1 MGIHDEHR
9 KRMKQKFID
18 SGMDAFAD
26 HEVLELLLYYAI
38 ARRDVNPI
46 AHDLINRFGSLSA
59 VFDAPIEELMK
70 VDGIGE
76 HTASLIKILPQLSRR
91 YLISRTAA
99 DNILDSSKTAG
110 EYVKSYFYSMRK
122 ECVYIICLDARN
134 KVITTKC
141 ITKGDVSAVPLSPR
155 QVVEFALA
163 NQATSIIL
171 AHNHPN
177 GFALPSESDYISTRK
192 IEDALKAVEVKL
204 LDHIIV
210 ADDDFVSMA
219 DNGFFD
225 KY

>member
-1 MGIHDEHR
+1 MGIHDDHR

-18 SGMDAFAD
+18 TGMDSFAD

-46 AHDLINRFGSLSA
+46 AHELLNKFGSLSA
-59 VFDAPIEELMK
+59 VFDAPIEALHE

-76 HTASLIKILPQLSRR
+76 HSAMLIKMLPQIARR
-91 YLISRTAA
+91 YLISKSSA
-99 DNILDSSKTAG
+99 DNVLNSVEKAG
-110 EYVKSYFYSMRK
+110 KYVQSFFFSMKK
-122 ECVYIICLDARN
+122 ECVYVVCLDAKN
-134 KVITTKC
+134 KVITSKC
-141 ITKGDVSAVPLSPR
+141 VTTGDVDSVPLSPR

-163 NQATSIIL
+163 NNAISVII

-177 GFALPSESDYISTRK
+177 GLAIPSASDTNTTRK
-192 IEDALKAVEVKL
+192 IQDALKTVGIRM

-210 ADDDFVSMA
+210 ADDDFVSLK

-225 KY
+225 

>member
-18 SGMDAFAD
+18 GGMDSFAD

-46 AHDLINRFGSLSA
+46 AHELINSFGSLSA
-59 VFDAPIEELMK
+59 VFDAPMEELVK
-70 VDGIGE
+70 VDGVGE
-76 HTASLIKILPQLSRR
+76 HTAALIKMLPQISRR

-99 DNILDSSKTAG
+99 DNILDSSQAAG
-110 EYVKSYFYSMRK
+110 QYVQSFFYSMRK
-122 ECVYIICLDARN
+122 ECVYIICLDAKS
-134 KVITTKC
+134 KVITAKC

-155 QVVEFALA
+155 QVVEFALS
-163 NQATSIIL
+163 NHATSIIL

-192 IEDALKAVEVKL
+192 IQDALNAVEVRL

>member
-1 MGIHDEHR
+1 MGIHDDHR

-18 SGMDAFAD
+18 NGMDSFAD

-46 AHDLINRFGSLSA
+46 AHELLNRFGSLSS
-59 VFDAPIEELMK
+59 VFDAPIEALQE

-76 HTASLIKILPQLSRR
+76 HSAMLIKMLPQIARR
-91 YLISRTAA
+91 YLISKSSA
-99 DNILDSSKTAG
+99 DNVLDSVDKAG
-110 EYVKSYFYSMRK
+110 KYVQSFFYSMRK
-122 ECVYIICLDARN
+122 ECVYVVCLDAKN
-134 KVITTKC
+134 KVITSKC
-141 ITKGDVSAVPLSPR
+141 ITTGDVDSVPLSPR

-163 NQATSIIL
+163 NHAISVII

-177 GFALPSESDYISTRK
+177 GTAIPSASDTNTTRNIQNALRTVGIRM
-192 IEDALKAVEVKL
+192 

-210 ADDDFVSMA
+210 ADDDFVSLK

-225 KY
+225 

>member
-9 KRMKQKFID
+9 KRMKQKFIEN
-18 SGMDAFAD
+18 GMDSFAD

-46 AHDLINRFGSLSA
+46 AHELINRFGSLSA
-59 VFDAPIEELMK
+59 VFDAPMEELLK

-76 HTASLIKILPQLSRR
+76 HSAALIKMLPQFSRR
-91 YLISRTAA
+91 YLISRTSSE
-99 DNILDSSKTAG
+99 NILDSSKKAG
-110 EYVKSYFYSMRK
+110 QYVQSFFYSMRK
-122 ECVYIICLDARN
+122 ECVYIICLDAKN

-141 ITKGDVSAVPLSPR
+141 ITKGDVSSVPLSPR
-155 QVVEFALA
+155 QVVEFALS

-177 GFALPSESDYISTRK
+177 GFALPSSDDYSSTRR
-192 IEDALKAVEVKL
+192 IEEALRAVDVTL

-210 ADDDFVSMA
+210 ADDDFVSMS
-219 DNGFFD
+219 DNGFFHR
-225 KY
+225 Y

>member
-18 SGMDAFAD
+18 NGMDSFAD

-38 ARRDVNPI
+38 SRRDVNPI
-46 AHDLINRFGSLSA
+46 AHELINRFGSLAA

-70 VDGIGE
+70 VEGVGE
-76 HTASLIKILPQLSRR
+76 HTAMLIKMLPQFSRR
-91 YLISRTAA
+91 YLISRTSA
-99 DNILDSSKTAG
+99 DNVLDSPKKAG
-110 EYVKSYFYSMRK
+110 EYVQSFFYSMRK
-122 ECVYIICLDARN
+122 ECVFMVCLDAKN

-141 ITKGDVSAVPLSPR
+141 VTKGDISSVPLSPR

-163 NQATSIIL
+163 NQATSVIL

-177 GFALPSESDYISTRK
+177 GFALPSSDDYSSTRR
-192 IEDALKAVEVKL
+192 IEEALRAVEVKL
-204 LDHIIV
+204 LDHIVV
-210 ADDDFVSMA
+210 ADDDFVSMS

-225 KY
+225 RY

>member
-1 MGIHDEHR
+1 MGIHDKHR

-18 SGMDAFAD
+18 SGMDSFAD

-46 AHDLINRFGSLSA
+46 AHDLINRFGSLAS
-59 VFDAPIEELMK
+59 VFDAPIEELCK
-70 VDGIGE
+70 IDGVGE
-76 HTASLIKILPQLSRR
+76 HTAALIKMLPQISRR
-91 YLISRTAA
+91 YLISRTST
-99 DNILDSSKTAG
+99 DNILDSPKKAG
-110 EYVKSYFYSMRK
+110 QYVQSFFYSMRK
-122 ECVYIICLDARN
+122 ECVYIICLDAKN

-141 ITKGDVSAVPLSPR
+141 ITKGDVSSVPLSPR

-163 NQATSIIL
+163 NQASAIIL

-177 GFALPSESDYISTRK
+177 GFALPSGSDYSSTRK
-192 IEDALKAVEVKL
+192 IQEALQAVDVNM

-219 DNGFFD
+219 DNGFFER
-225 KY
+225 Y

>member
-9 KRMKQKFID
+9 KRMKQKFIEN
-18 SGMDAFAD
+18 GMDSFAD

-46 AHDLINRFGSLSA
+46 AHELINRFGSLSA
-59 VFDAPIEELMK
+59 VFDAPMEELLK

-76 HTASLIKILPQLSRR
+76 HSAALIKMLPQFSRR
-91 YLISRTAA
+91 YLISRTSSE
-99 DNILDSSKTAG
+99 NILDSSKKAG
-110 EYVKSYFYSMRK
+110 QYVQSFFYSMRK
-122 ECVYIICLDARN
+122 ECVYIICLDAKN

-141 ITKGDVSAVPLSPR
+141 ITKGDVSSVPLSPR
-155 QVVEFALA
+155 QVVEFALS

-177 GFALPSESDYISTRK
+177 GFALPSSDDYSSTRR
-192 IEDALKAVEVKL
+192 IEEALRAVDVTL

-210 ADDDFVSMA
+210 ADDDFVSMS
-219 DNGFFD
+219 DNGFF
-225 KY
+225 KRY

>member
-9 KRMKQKFID
+9 KRMKQKFTD
-18 SGMDAFAD
+18 NGMDSFAD

-46 AHDLINRFGSLSA
+46 AHELINRFGSLSA
-59 VFDAPIEELMK
+59 VFDAPIKDLLE

-76 HTASLIKILPQLSRR
+76 HSATLIKMLPEIARR
-91 YLISRTAA
+91 YLISRSSAE
-99 DNILDSSKTAG
+99 NVLDSPEKAG
-110 EYVKSYFYSMRK
+110 NYVRSFFYSMQK
-122 ECVYIICLDARN
+122 ECVYIVCLDAKS

-141 ITKGDVSAVPLSPR
+141 ITKGDVNSVPLTPR
-155 QVVEFALA
+155 QVVEFALTNHA
-163 NQATSIIL
+163 NSIII

-177 GFALPSESDYISTRK
+177 GFALPSVSDKNTTRK
-192 IEDALKAVEVKL
+192 IQEALKTVDIEV

-210 ADDDFVSMA
+210 ADDDYVSLA
-219 DNGFFD
+219 QSGFFS

>member
-9 KRMKQKFID
+9 KRMKQKFTD
-18 SGMDAFAD
+18 NGMDSFAD

-46 AHDLINRFGSLSA
+46 AHELINRFGSLSA
-59 VFDAPIEELMK
+59 VFDAPIKDLQAVE
-70 VDGIGE
+70 GIGE
-76 HTASLIKILPQLSRR
+76 HSATLIKMLPEIARR
-91 YLISRTAA
+91 YLISRSSAE
-99 DNILDSSKTAG
+99 NVLDSPEKAG
-110 EYVKSYFYSMRK
+110 NYVRSFFYSMQK
-122 ECVYIICLDARN
+122 ECVYIVCLDAKS

-141 ITKGDVSAVPLSPR
+141 ITKGDVNSVPLTPR

-163 NQATSIIL
+163 NHANSIII

-177 GFALPSESDYISTRK
+177 GFALPSVSDKNTTRK
-192 IEDALKAVEVKL
+192 IQEALKTVDIEV

-210 ADDDFVSMA
+210 ADDDYVSLA
-219 DNGFFD
+219 QSGFFS